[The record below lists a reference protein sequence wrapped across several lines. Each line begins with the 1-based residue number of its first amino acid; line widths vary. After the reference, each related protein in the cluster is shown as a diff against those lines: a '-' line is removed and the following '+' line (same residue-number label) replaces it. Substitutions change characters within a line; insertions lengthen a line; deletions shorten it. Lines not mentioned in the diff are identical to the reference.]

1 MFGSARRRLQP
12 REEVTFVKIR
22 DLFLPKIAHSDPDK
36 RKAAVRAESDQTLL
50 KKVVENDDH
59 PDVREEARKRL
70 QELETA

>member
-1 MFGSARRRLQP
+1 MFGSAPRRLQP
-12 REEVTFVKIR
+12 REEVTFVKFR

-36 RKAAVRAESDQTLL
+36 RKEAVRAESDQTLL